1 MPRDK
6 DPHPARR
13 IIPQPD
19 YLWAAMS
26 DGGWSKLDVNMAVTQ
41 INVILRLI
49 SSLDAKFV
57 AGQL

>member
-1 MPRDK
+1 
-6 DPHPARR
+6 
-13 IIPQPD
+13 
-19 YLWAAMS
+19 MS